1 MQNTSRPASGKE
13 NASPVRI
20 WAGRILDLVLVL
32 LIVAALLF
40 ARSENPDKTIFGYRI
55 YMVLSNSME
64 PEMPEGSMVLVQ
76 EVSPS
81 SLQVGDT
88 ITFHTDDDAHQVITH
103 RIVQIIENYEGTGQP
118 GFVTQGVAR
127 SAPDSEVRPAA
138 SVLGR
143 VTLCVPLLGYVLA
156 FFQSNL
162 FIILLLILIAA
173 VAVILIRKIWR
184 S

>member
-1 MQNTSRPASGKE
+1 MQNTNGAVAEAEKT
-13 NASPVRI
+13 SPVRV

-55 YMVLSNSME
+55 YIVLSNSME
-64 PEMPEGSMVLVQ
+64 PEIPEGSMVLVRQ
-76 EVSPS
+76 TDPA
-81 SLQVGDT
+81 SLQVGDD
-88 ITFHTDDDAHQVITH
+88 ITFHTEDDTHQVVTH
-103 RIVQIIENYEGTGQP
+103 RIVQILQDYDGTGQP

-127 SAPDSEVRPAA
+127 STPDSEVRPAA

-143 VTLCVPLLGYVLA
+143 VSLSVPLLGYVLA

-162 FIILLLILIAA
+162 FIILLLILIGVVSA
-173 VAVILIRKIWR
+173 VVIRKIWR

>member
-1 MQNTSRPASGKE
+1 M
-13 NASPVRI
+13 
-20 WAGRILDLVLVL
+20 
-32 LIVAALLF
+32 
-40 ARSENPDKTIFGYRI
+40 
-55 YMVLSNSME
+55 
-64 PEMPEGSMVLVQ
+64 
-76 EVSPS
+76 
-81 SLQVGDT
+81 GDT

-127 SAPDSEVRPAA
+127 SEPDSEVRPAA